1 MLFFLVST
9 NTFAQDSQQIPLPQ
23 GAIARISKGVIY
35 DIAFSPVDD
44 PPLLVVASSTGI
56 WFYDAGIGDEL
67 NQLTNVSTSSIVFSP
82 DGNMLASG
90 NHDGTCHLWQ
100 AETGK
105 HLRKFSGHTDRVFS
119 VIFNPQ
125 GQTLASRSRDG
136 TVRLWNEQNGKLL
149 RTIEGSGKLMSS
161 LVFSPDGNML
171 ASGCYDRNVYLLDTQ
186 NGKLRR
192 LSGHAGPVY
201 SVAFSSDGQ
210 ILTSAGFDTVCLWNT
225 RTGIRLPKLKGIY
238 HNMDRFSSVAFSPE
252 GQSLAIGGSGSNG
265 FTVQLW
271 DVRTAEWIRDL
282 MSPTGTNTISRHLAF
297 SPDGQILAAGLGA
310 GRGVCL
316 WSTQIG
322 SLLQQF
328 TTRELSKNI
337 NIDR

>member
-1 MLFFLVST
+1 MRIIRFSIFLLFFLVST

-125 GQTLASRSRDG
+125 GQTLCESKSRRN
-136 TVRLWNEQNGKLL
+136 RAFME
-149 RTIEGSGKLMSS
+149 RTERQSCFGQLKD
-161 LVFSPDGNML
+161 LVN
-171 ASGCYDRNVYLLDTQ
+171 
-186 NGKLRR
+186 
-192 LSGHAGPVY
+192 
-201 SVAFSSDGQ
+201 
-210 ILTSAGFDTVCLWNT
+210 
-225 RTGIRLPKLKGIY
+225 
-238 HNMDRFSSVAFSPE
+238 
-252 GQSLAIGGSGSNG
+252 
-265 FTVQLW
+265 
-271 DVRTAEWIRDL
+271 
-282 MSPTGTNTISRHLAF
+282 
-297 SPDGQILAAGLGA
+297 
-310 GRGVCL
+310 
-316 WSTQIG
+316 
-322 SLLQQF
+322 
-328 TTRELSKNI
+328 
-337 NIDR
+337 